1 MAVTSGQ
8 VTVTSSPAILLVPA
22 ATAVVVSYNLE
33 KRTRRVVIRNG
44 SGGGVYL
51 GPSGVTTGNGFPL
64 AASAEATLEL
74 YPDETVYAI
83 ASGSSSVVGYIESG
97 S

>member
-8 VTVTSSPAILLVPA
+8 VTVTSAAAELVIPA
-22 ATAVVVSYNLE
+22 ANATVVNYDL
-33 KRTRRVVIRNG
+33 KRRTRRVVIRNG

-51 GPSGVTTGNGFPL
+51 GPTGVTTGNGFPL